1 MSKEE
6 ICFAAVIPPVRSTDL
21 PKTDKGLSR
30 AKEWLGVVP
39 AGNFVVVVPLEV
51 LEDVFDV
58 VVFEDIINCVLVQRA
73 RGAWFSKGTTRTCLC
88 LLLIK
93 V

>member
-1 MSKEE
+1 MSKKE

-21 PKTDKGLSR
+21 PETDKGLSR

-39 AGNFVVVVPLEV
+39 AGNFVVVVPEV

-73 RGAWFSKGTTRTCLC
+73 KRNNTYTCLC
-88 LLLIK
+88 LLIIK